1 MSIKKNVLWN
11 LLGSAAPML
20 IGLATIPYIFK
31 HVGIERIGVLTIIWA
46 LIGYFSIFDFGLGRA
61 ITQRIAGLAD
71 HHTDTQKKT
80 IAATGVS
87 LTLLIGLLGGLV
99 GIIAVEVV
107 GVAWLN
113 PAPQLEQE
121 IRASFFLA
129 CLAIPAT
136 TATAGLRG
144 ILEGE
149 QRFRA
154 INLLKLFLGL
164 SNFLGPIA
172 SIALLGPSLEYMV
185 ATLVLARYVIL
196 FAHLHS
202 AKHVFGTDVSGPS
215 LEEARQLFQFGGW
228 MTLSNIVSPLM
239 VVADRFLIA
248 NLLGTAVVAYYTIPA
263 EFMIRLLILPAAI
276 TTTLF
281 PVFAKN
287 LSEGNNCE
295 AFVLYKKSMK
305 LIMLMMGAVTL
316 TTIIG
321 SDFGITLWLGSEFA
335 EQAAV
340 VASVLAVGILFNSMA
355 QIPHAYIQASGDA
368 RSTALIHVAESVI
381 YIPTLILLMKLHGI
395 IGAALAWSLRAFLD
409 LVLLHLRALRI
420 NR

>member
-20 IGLATIPYIFK
+20 IGLAAIPYIVK

-99 GIIAVEVV
+99 GFIAVEVV

-113 PAPQLEQE
+113 SAPQLEQE
-121 IRASFFLA
+121 IRASFLLA

-185 ATLVLARYVIL
+185 ATLVLARYFIL
-196 FAHLHS
+196 FAHHHS
-202 AKHVFGTDVSGPS
+202 AKHVIGTAASGLS
-215 LEEARQLFQFGGW
+215 REEARQLFQFGGW

-248 NLLGTAVVAYYTIPA
+248 NLLGAAVVAYYTIPA
-263 EFMIRLLILPAAI
+263 EFMIRLLIIPAAI

-287 LSEGNNCE
+287 LSEGNKCE

-305 LIMLMMGAVTL
+305 LIMLMMGAVTV

-321 SDFGITLWLGSEFA
+321 SEFGITLWLGSEFA
-335 EQAAV
+335 EQASV

-395 IGAALAWSLRAFLD
+395 LGAALAWSLRAFLD
-409 LVLLHLRALRI
+409 LALLHLRALRI
-420 NR
+420 NT

>member
-1 MSIKKNVLWN
+1 MSIKTNFMWN

-20 IGLATIPYIFK
+20 IGIAAIPYIFK

-61 ITQRIAGLAD
+61 ITQRIASLAD
-71 HHTDTQKKT
+71 HHTDMQKKT
-80 IAATGVS
+80 IAVTGVS
-87 LTLLIGLLGGLV
+87 LTFLIGLVGGVV
-99 GIIAVEVV
+99 GFIAVEVV
-107 GVAWLN
+107 GVSWLN
-113 PAPQLEQE
+113 SAPQLEQE
-121 IRASFFLA
+121 IRASFLLA

-154 INLLKLFLGL
+154 INLLKLILGL

-172 SIALLGPSLEYMV
+172 SIALLGASLEYMV

-196 FAHLHS
+196 FAHHHS
-202 AKHVFGTDVSGPS
+202 AKHVIGNAPKGISR
-215 LEEARQLFQFGGW
+215 EEAKQLFQFGGW

-248 NLLGTAVVAYYTIPA
+248 NLLGAAVVAYYTIPA

-287 LSEGNNCE
+287 LSEENKSEG
-295 AFVLYKKSMK
+295 FVLYKKSMK
-305 LIMLMMGAVTL
+305 LIMLMMGAVTII
-316 TTIIG
+316 TIAG
-321 SDFGITLWLGSEFA
+321 SGFGITLWLGLEFSEKA
-335 EQAAV
+335 SGI
-340 VASVLAVGILFNSMA
+340 ASVLAVGILFNSMA

-395 IGAALAWSLRAFLD
+395 LGAALAWSLRAFLD
-409 LVLLHLRALRI
+409 LVLLHMRALRI
-420 NR
+420 NT